1 MPQNRLVPHIRANQ
15 PEGARGITIGNR
27 LIEETD
33 NVNTRGW
40 STEDMIR
47 FVRRAFHEVYNMD
60 PVERTAWIG
69 GAATGATIGILRHGT
84 SNPAGILEDT
94 ATGART
100 GRQIANDAG
109 FTPETGRLT
118 REFEVSARGAGTM
131 PRIPQS
137 SGNIATSGSVNAP
150 INTGTLPRR
159 PPTTNPRPNPMDNNE
174 ETPTTQ
180 QAVATGGFNAP
191 SKETPVMMVNP
202 SYGLQDTHTTILPI
216 DFYLGY
222 TTKTYGGAGASQ
234 LPRLSLRLNSPWDII
249 ESTLGVPALNDP
261 MTNAIVNARPPLTTD
276 AWPATGTI
284 GRFPETIDPTTA
296 GGPIPAWREWWLQIY
311 QAYTVL
317 RTHWSITIKNTG
329 TDAGGPCTLIKYL
342 YEAAGPSDTT
352 GLCPRD
358 ANIIDMDAW
367 ENIKEKR
374 VYGRFSNNVGVQG
387 PLDITTIEGSW
398 HPGMIQRNVK
408 NDGDVKTW
416 TDITTAGQPPNYKE
430 LLTLFF
436 AKDPLAGNG
445 SAFDRGIIKVT
456 LKYVVQ
462 FKDQQQILRWP
473 RYQADPQQGN
483 LTWPTMCIQN
493 NQTARSSTAV

>member
-1 MPQNRLVPHIRANQ
+1 MPENRLVQYIRANQ
-15 PEGARGITIGNR
+15 PEGANGITIGNR

-33 NVNTRGW
+33 NVDTQGW
-40 STEDMIR
+40 SAADMMG
-47 FVRRAFHEVYNMD
+47 FVRRAFHEIYNMD

-69 GAATGATIGILRHGT
+69 GAATGATVGILRHGT
-84 SNPAGILEDT
+84 SNPAGILDDT
-94 ATGART
+94 ASGARY
-100 GRQIANDAG
+100 GRQIANNAG

-118 REFEVSARGAGTM
+118 REVTTSATGGGTHTRFIE

-137 SGNIATSGSVNAP
+137 SGNPATSGSANAP
-150 INTGTLPRR
+150 INTGNLRGR
-159 PPTTNPRPNPMDNNE
+159 PPRTNPMDNNE
-174 ETPTTQ
+174 ETPTEQ

-191 SKETPVMMVNP
+191 SKETPVMMHNP

-222 TTKTYGGAGASQ
+222 TTKTYGGSGSDQ

-249 ESTLGVPALNDP
+249 ESTLVAPTGSAA

-276 AWPATGTI
+276 IWAATP

-317 RTHWSITIKNTG
+317 RTHWTITIKNTG

-342 YEAAGPSDTT
+342 YEGAGPSDTT

-367 ENIKEKR
+367 EQIKDKR
-374 VYGRFSNNVGVQG
+374 VYGRFSNNIGVQG
-387 PLDITTIEGSW
+387 TLDITTIEGSW

-416 TDITTAGQPPNYKE
+416 TDITTAGQAPNYKE

-456 LKYVVQ
+456 MKFVVQ
-462 FKDQQQILRWP
+462 FKDQQQLLRWP

-483 LTWPTMCIQN
+483 LTWPNMCIQN
-493 NQTARSSTAV
+493 NQTSRSSTAV